1 MRVGCEKGKGTAV
14 AILLETEEA
23 LLDGADDIIAVEDIE
38 EEALE
43 DAAEEVTGDNTLDTV
58 EETGIL

>member
-14 AILLETEEA
+14 VILLETEEA